1 MPVPKTHPESRGQ
14 RHSLLVHS
22 LQALLSLTILIAAL
36 LAHRAH
42 AIETVH
48 FTGDKVSLLPLLEF
62 VSERN
67 GETLDEI
74 LVRPEEDW
82 HHRQSINNNLGQTS
96 QPVWARVRL
105 AGVSEAFGQPIVR
118 LNYPHHDYVDFYLF
132 ERGKMIRH
140 FSAGDQLPFDSRPID
155 QRTFWF
161 PLDDASADEQEIYIR
176 ISTPGP
182 LLMPL
187 DLMSYKEAAEEEKL
201 LYLWA
206 GAFLGIIAIMA
217 LYNLFLYLSLT
228 ESSYILYVLYL
239 LSAGVMQATMFGF
252 GEQYFWGDKPGVNNQ
267 VIAFLAPFV
276 QLTATAFVL
285 KFIDLKN
292 FGSVVDRSVAY
303 LMVFVLIVMS
313 IASFTVPYSLIVKL
327 GHSIALFGV
336 VCAFYIGIKG
346 WVMGM
351 KSARLFTI
359 AWFAHLVFIGW
370 YLLDMTGKIPATEL
384 GNHAFAIG
392 FIAELSLLS
401 IAFADKMN
409 QEKELRINSQTKLL
423 DMQVAMN
430 QELDNKVKERTSA
443 LEKANRR
450 LEELSVT
457 DGLTKLFNR
466 RYFDQVFRDHYE
478 QSYKDQ
484 HPISVMM
491 VDIDFFKK
499 LNDNYGHAFGDL
511 CLVRAAQL
519 IRKVVTMPGAFAAR
533 YGGEE
538 FVVVLPKTT
547 EDRAAQVGEMLRS
560 AFEKTTVTQGN
571 QSKNMTIS
579 IGVACTIP
587 SQPGLEEKL
596 LGIADSC
603 LYQSKEN
610 GRNQVTRSEQL
621 NEAG

>member
-1 MPVPKTHPESRGQ
+1 MPVPKTYLHEGPQPR
-14 RHSLLVHS
+14 SLTIHLA
-22 LQALLSLTILIAAL
+22 QALISLTILLLAL
-36 LAHRAH
+36 LGHKAQ
-42 AIETVH
+42 AIETVY
-48 FTGDKVSLLPLLEF
+48 FTGEKVSLLPLVEF
-62 VSERN
+62 VSEKE
-67 GETLDEI
+67 GETLDQI
-74 LVRPEEDW
+74 LVRQESDW
-82 HHRQSINNNLGQTS
+82 HHRQNINNNLGQTDR
-96 QPVWARVRL
+96 PIWARVRL
-105 AGVSEAFGQPIVR
+105 SGVTSSFGQPIIR

-132 ERGKMIRH
+132 ERGRLIRH
-140 FSAGDQLPFDSRPID
+140 FKGGDQLPFDVRPID
-155 QRTFWF
+155 QRTYWF
-161 PLDDASADEQEIYIR
+161 PLDDASAEEQEVYIR

-187 DLMSYKEAAEEEKL
+187 DLLTYKQAAEEEKL

-217 LYNLFLYLSLT
+217 LYNLFLYFSLH
-228 ESSYILYVLYL
+228 ESSYILYVIYL

-252 GEQYFWGDKPGVNNQ
+252 GEQYFWGDRPGTNNQ

-276 QLTATAFVL
+276 QLTAMAFVL
-285 KFIDLKN
+285 KFVDLKK
-292 FGSVVDRSVAY
+292 FGSALDRSVAG
-303 LMVFVLIVMS
+303 LLVFVLVVMC
-313 IASFTVPYSLIVKL
+313 IASFTLPYSLIIKM
-327 GHSIALFGV
+327 GHFIALFGV
-336 VCAFYIGIKG
+336 FCAFYVGIKG
-346 WVMGM
+346 WIMGM

-370 YLLDMTGKIPATEL
+370 YLLDMTGKIPTTEV
-384 GNHAFAIG
+384 GNQAFAIG

-409 QEKELRINSQTKLL
+409 QEKELRISSQTKLL

-430 QELDNKVKERTSA
+430 EELDNKVKERTSA

-547 EDRAAQVGEMLRS
+547 EDRACQVGELLRK
-560 AFEKTTVTQGN
+560 AFESTTVTQGN

-579 IGVACTIP
+579 IGVACEIP

-596 LGIADSC
+596 LGLADTC
-603 LYQSKEN
+603 LYHSKEN
-610 GRNQVTRSEQL
+610 GRNQVTGSASI
-621 NEAG
+621 NT